1 MIETTAWDPA
11 ERLTS
16 KEAITERWDSPH
28 EPIVSR
34 QNGYGFKGAGGDII
48 TAMTKLLE
56 EAVAKVRD
64 LPDGDQDALAVA
76 MLSIA
81 ETEAPVMAMDEQTR
95 AAIREGMEQARRG
108 EFVPDV
114 EIEALW
120 KQHDS

>member
-1 MIETTAWDPA
+1 M
-11 ERLTS
+11 
-16 KEAITERWDSPH
+16 
-28 EPIVSR
+28 V
-34 QNGYGFKGAGGDII
+34 

-76 MLSIA
+76 MLSMA
-81 ETEAPVMAMDEQTR
+81 ETEAPVIAMDEQTR

-120 KQHDS
+120 KQHGL

>member
-1 MIETTAWDPA
+1 M
-11 ERLTS
+11 
-16 KEAITERWDSPH
+16 
-28 EPIVSR
+28 V
-34 QNGYGFKGAGGDII
+34 

-76 MLSIA
+76 MLSLA
-81 ETEAPVMAMDEQTR
+81 ETGAPAMAMDEQTR

-120 KQHDS
+120 KLHDL